1 MSQTFYEN
9 KIGFSVLASAVLM
22 NLLKKQQRRVVGLSV
37 FSDGY
42 EYYAP
47 EKAVI
52 AITGWFKRARKPIA
66 RLSCHEKNR
75 YRDFCTNCRIH
86 RRSMI
91 VIFLQICFILARRK
105 RYLMRCNT

>member
-1 MSQTFYEN
+1 LDSPFWLRQFNE
-9 KIGFSVLASAVLM
+9 SVKETAG
-22 NLLKKQQRRVVGLSV
+22 RCGGLSV
-37 FSDGY
+37 FSDSY

-75 YRDFCTNCRIH
+75 YVTFA
-86 RRSMI
+86 
-91 VIFLQICFILARRK
+91 QIAENIAVR
-105 RYLMRCNT
+105 